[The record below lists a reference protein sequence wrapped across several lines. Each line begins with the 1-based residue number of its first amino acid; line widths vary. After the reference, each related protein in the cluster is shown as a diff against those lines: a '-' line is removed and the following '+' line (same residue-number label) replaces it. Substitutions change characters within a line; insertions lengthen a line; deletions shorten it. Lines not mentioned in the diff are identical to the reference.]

1 MDEPQYVWEVT
12 IPAKIEYKL
21 YQACILVG
29 IDIHDDYYCWFSD
42 YTIINKADYKGLY
55 ADVIITCTDEKIN
68 ELYHKL
74 VELESEYTD
83 IWLID
88 EVEEEIEEENE
99 TWQNQ

>member
-1 MDEPQYVWEVT
+1 MDEPKYVWEVT

-42 YTIINKADYKGLY
+42 YTIINKANYKGLY
-55 ADVIITCTDEKIN
+55 ADIIITGTDSIMTL
-68 ELYHKL
+68 LYHKL
-74 VELESEYTD
+74 LELKAENTD

-88 EVEEEIEEENE
+88 ELYEELAEEN
-99 TWQNQ
+99 